1 MRATLIRRAVIL
13 AVVVLLASLAIT
25 AFTGGLD
32 SIEGLGWPLALTGGV
47 ALFSAWQ
54 SFRGVRQSMA
64 NGIPRDFRLV
74 PVDPAQWPKAD
85 WAAIE
90 DLSIQ
95 LEARGYSRLG
105 DYTSNASQAMVRGF
119 ARFLADRE
127 GTRIVEIQHFEKVA
141 LPAGAM
147 PDDQFGLHFNVTSV
161 LGGRIRVQAAERQAL
176 PVFFMIRGDHV
187 VAATFPG
194 LGLLEVIEK
203 HRRLVA
209 HVAERTGR
217 TPAPG
222 FTLERYVKLE
232 REKFAQA
239 RRRIEGVSGWA
250 LAGEWD
256 AFNAAPRTRWSPPE
270 KELAAL
276 QVRGW
281 DAVDALDASPPTG
294 EADPE
299 APAEDP
305 RLLERVR
312 GGASWFYWIA
322 GLSLVNA
329 IAAAFGSSWGFIIG
343 LGVTQVLDAIATSFG
358 ESGEVGIGFAVRAAA
373 FAVIAAFAWLGRA
386 ASRPSARAFA
396 LGILLF
402 ALDTLIFL
410 VAADWIGLAFHA
422 LALYFLGTGY
432 SAARALLR
440 VRAAA

>member
-13 AVVVLLASLAIT
+13 AIVVLLASLAIT

-32 SIEGLGWPLALTGGV
+32 SIEGLGWPVALTGGV

-95 LEARGYSRLG
+95 LEARGYTRLG
-105 DYTSNASQAMVRGF
+105 DYTSNASQALARGF

-127 GTRIVEIQHFEKVA
+127 ATRIVEIQHFERVA
-141 LPAGAM
+141 MPAGAM
-147 PDDQFGLHFNVTSV
+147 PDDQFGLHFNITSV
-161 LGGRIRVQAAERQAL
+161 LAGRVRVQVSERHAL
-176 PVFFMIRGDHV
+176 PVFYMMRGDHV

-194 LGLLEVIEK
+194 LGLLEILEK
-203 HRRLVA
+203 HRRLVN
-209 HVAERTGR
+209 HVAERTGQ
-217 TPAPG
+217 APSAG

-239 RRRIEGVSGWA
+239 RRRIEGASGWA

-256 AFNAAPRTRWSPPE
+256 AFNAAPRTHWSPPE
-270 KELAAL
+270 KQLAAL
-276 QVRGW
+276 ESRGW
-281 DAVDALDASPPTG
+281 DAVDILDASPMTG
-294 EADPE
+294 ESTPE
-299 APAEDP
+299 APSEDP

-329 IAAAFGSSWGFIIG
+329 VAAAFGSSWGFIIG
-343 LGVTQVLDAIATSFG
+343 LGVTQVLDAVAAAFG
-358 ESGEVGIGFAVRAAA
+358 ESGEVGTGFAVRAAG
-373 FAVIAAFAWLGRA
+373 FALIAAFAWLGRVA
-386 ASRPSARAFA
+386 ARPSSRAFA
-396 LGILLF
+396 VGIALF

-410 VAADWIGLAFHA
+410 VAGDWIGLAFHA
-422 LALYFLGTGY
+422 LALYFLGSGF

-440 VRAAA
+440 ARAAA